1 MAAVSPSVTEKVAAG
16 TALPRLIS
24 LLETVVMTGAFT
36 IWIGTVWTTLPLVPP
51 ADHGEVSVSVSLVA
65 AGLANSSKS

>member
-1 MAAVSPSVTEKVAAG
+1 MAAVSPSVTVKVSDG
-16 TALPRLIS
+16 TALPRLVS
-24 LLETVVMTGAFT
+24 LSATAVMTGAFT

-65 AGLANSSKS
+65 VGLATSSKS